1 MSLEVLALAFD
12 VLFVA
17 PVGLLSWH
25 VVLVSFHV
33 CGLVYTYLVLYIGVS
48 EQESLA
54 HWRGRDYVARDNR
67 HSRGHGIRRNSRMDR
82 PHPDVE
88 EPQEVKPLLLDT
100 ETIQG
105 QGLPSHLTFKGVDH
119 EPR

>member
-1 MSLEVLALAFD
+1 
-12 VLFVA
+12 
-17 PVGLLSWH
+17 
-25 VVLVSFHV
+25 
-33 CGLVYTYLVLYIGVS
+33 
-48 EQESLA
+48 
-54 HWRGRDYVARDNR
+54 
-67 HSRGHGIRRNSRMDR
+67 MDR
-82 PHPDVE
+82 PHPEVE